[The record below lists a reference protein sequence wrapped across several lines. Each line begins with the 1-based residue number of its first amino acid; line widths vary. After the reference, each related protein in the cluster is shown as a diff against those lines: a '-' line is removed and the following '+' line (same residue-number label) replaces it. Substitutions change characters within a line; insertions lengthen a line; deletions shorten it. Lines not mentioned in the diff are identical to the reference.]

1 MFNIRWGFGFPI
13 LNFIVLSWFWNRASA
28 QLRYSIPEESDHGTF
43 VGNIAQDLGIDIKEL
58 ENRRF
63 RIVSGSKQQHLQVN
77 QKNGVLFVDQ
87 NIDRED
93 MCDQNPDCLISLKIV
108 LENPVE
114 IHYVDVE
121 IVDINDHAPAFSENE
136 THLEIAESSQIG
148 ARFPLE
154 SAQDPDVGSNSLRW
168 YRLNKNEH
176 FELAEYS
183 KIPVL
188 VLQRPL
194 DREQSG
200 MHYLILTAL
209 DGGNPQRSGI
219 LQITVTVLDINDN
232 TPVFDNQVYSVD
244 LQENTSR
251 DTIVLKLNAS
261 DLDEG
266 LNGEIMY
273 AFGKSN
279 KDTVSELFSIDKNT
293 GEIKVKGSID
303 YEANS
308 AFEIDVQATDR
319 GHVPMAVH
327 CSVVIHIIDVNDNT
341 PEIEITSLTND
352 ISEDASLGT
361 AIALISVADLDSGVN
376 GKIVCKLS
384 ENVPFELKPSYKHNL
399 YSLITNARLDG
410 EITSQYN
417 ITVTVQDLGYPPLS
431 SFKTFSVTVS
441 DVNDNKP
448 QFPRNPYT
456 FYVLENNMPG
466 ASILSVKAFDLDQN
480 ENARISY
487 LIPDILIENNPV
499 SSFVSIHSENGN
511 VYATNSF
518 DFEKLKQFQ
527 FYVIASDCG
536 VPSLSSNV
544 TVNVFVLD
552 QNDNAPVILSPLPKS
567 GSSVSSETLPRNV
580 NAGYLVTKVRAYDAD
595 LGYNAW
601 LTFSLQDATDPTLF
615 GVKLYT
621 GEIRTLRRLTES
633 DDVLQK
639 LTILVKDNGNISL
652 STTMTLH
659 ITIVEDTEGDIFS
672 ELKGASSK
680 SEEKDITIYLI
691 VTLGSVSSLFVI
703 SIITLVALQC
713 CKPRGNFV
721 SKYPYNPTY
730 AEVSGNGSLYR
741 SYEYRMRSNTV
752 QNDLVFVKH
761 DLNAGASLDIG
772 SNGNTPIIADTG
784 MKPSREPRQPNTD
797 WRYSASLRAGIQ
809 SSVLMEESAVLQGAP
824 VVHVQNWPTV
834 SSATLEPDAGEVSPP
849 VGAGINSNSWT
860 FKYGPGNHRHQQ
872 QQQHQLKP
880 GEVPENF
887 IIPGSPAIISIRQD
901 QAGAV
906 DGKGDFITFGKKEET
921 KKKKKKKKGKADKK
935 DKGSGNND
943 NSDH

>member
-1 MFNIRWGFGFPI
+1 MSKRRCRFGSPI
-13 LNFIVLSWFWNRASA
+13 LHFILLSWFWNRSSA

-58 ENRRF
+58 LNRRF

-77 QKNGVLFVDQ
+77 QNNGVLFVDQ
-87 NIDRED
+87 NIDREH

-108 LENPVE
+108 LENPLE
-114 IHYVDVE
+114 IHYVDVK
-121 IVDINDHAPAFSENE
+121 IVDINDHAPAFSDNE
-136 THLEIAESSQIG
+136 TYLEMSESSQVG
-148 ARFPLE
+148 ARFTLE
-154 SAQDPDVGSNSLRW
+154 SAQDPDVGSNSLHS

-219 LQITVTVLDINDN
+219 LQITITVLDINDN
-232 TPVFDNQVYSVD
+232 TPVFDNHVYSID
-244 LQENTSR
+244 LQENTPR
-251 DTIVLKLNAS
+251 DTVVLKLNAS

-279 KDTVSELFSIDKNT
+279 KDTVYELFSIDKNT

-303 YEANS
+303 YEANI

-319 GHVPMAVH
+319 GNAPMSVH

-341 PEIEITSLTND
+341 PEIEMTSLTNY
-352 ISEDASLGT
+352 ISEDAPPGT
-361 AIALISVADLDSGVN
+361 AVALINVIDTDSGVN
-376 GKIVCKLS
+376 SKTVCKLS
-384 ENVPFELKPSYKHNL
+384 EDVPFELKPTYKDNF
-399 YSLITNARLDG
+399 YSVITNERLDR
-410 EITSQYN
+410 EVTSQHN
-417 ITVTVQDLGYPPLS
+417 ITVTAQDMGEPPLS

-448 QFPRNPYT
+448 QFTQNSYT
-456 FYVLENNMPG
+456 FYVLENNVPG

-487 LIPDILIENNPV
+487 LIQDTLIENSPV
-499 SSFVSIHSENGN
+499 SSFVSIHSQNGN

-527 FYVIASDCG
+527 FYVLASDSG

-552 QNDNAPVILSPLPKS
+552 QNDNAPVILFPLPND
-567 GSSVSSETLPRNV
+567 GSSVSSEAVPRNV
-580 NAGYLVTKVRAYDAD
+580 KAGYLITKIRAYDAD

-601 LTFSLQDATDPTLF
+601 LSFSLQDATDPSVF
-615 GVKLYT
+615 GVSLYT

-633 DDVLQK
+633 DNVLQK
-639 LTILVKDNGNISL
+639 LTIHVKDSGNISL

-659 ITIVEDTEGDIFS
+659 ITIVAVTEGDLFS
-672 ELKGASSK
+672 ELKGTSSK
-680 SEEKDITIYLI
+680 PEENDITFYLI
-691 VTLGSVSSLFVI
+691 ITLGSVSSLFVI

-713 CKPRGNFV
+713 CKARDNFV
-721 SKYPYNPTY
+721 SKYPYNPNY
-730 AEVSGNGSLYR
+730 GEVSGDGSLYR
-741 SYEYRMRSNTV
+741 SYQYRMCSNVV
-752 QNDLVFVKH
+752 QNDLMFVKP
-761 DLNAGASLDIG
+761 DLNAGASMDIG
-772 SNGNTPIIADTG
+772 SNENKLIISEIG
-784 MKPSREPRQPNTD
+784 MKPSRE
-797 WRYSASLRAGIQ
+797 
-809 SSVLMEESAVLQGAP
+809 
-824 VVHVQNWPTV
+824 V
-834 SSATLEPDAGEVSPP
+834 SRT
-849 VGAGINSNSWT
+849 
-860 FKYGPGNHRHQQ
+860 
-872 QQQHQLKP
+872 
-880 GEVPENF
+880 
-887 IIPGSPAIISIRQD
+887 
-901 QAGAV
+901 
-906 DGKGDFITFGKKEET
+906 
-921 KKKKKKKKGKADKK
+921 
-935 DKGSGNND
+935 
-943 NSDH
+943 